1 LTYPAYALVRLCLWL
16 CRGLCLD
23 RGYWSSGLLLQ
34 RLVPQRGGGG
44 MQGSRAF
51 KGPRHIDRRARI
63 STVTNIRNGLKRSYA
78 MFVVSRR
85 KSCKIRFIQNH

>member
-1 LTYPAYALVRLCLWL
+1 LTYPAHALVRLCLWL

-23 RGYWSSGLLLQ
+23 RGCWSSLLLLQ

-51 KGPRHIDRRARI
+51 NGPRHIHRRARI
-63 STVTNIRNGLKRSYA
+63 STVTNIRIGLKRSDA
-78 MFVVSRR
+78 MFIVSSRQR
-85 KSCKIRFIQNH
+85 CKIRFIQNH